1 MIEFRLPSLGAEME
15 DGTLLEW
22 RVKPGDRV
30 KKGDV
35 VAVVDTSKSA
45 IDVEIWQEGTVN
57 ELVLTP
63 GDKVPVGTVMIRL
76 RETGG
81 AGAPAAK
88 SAAAS
93 AVTPTAAPETAA
105 APAPAAAT
113 SAVATPAVSTAAAAR
128 TAPPTAVPRPA
139 APRTAEGR
147 NAAAATPVASAGE
160 RQRASPS
167 ARALAHELDIDLATV
182 AGTGPHGVITR
193 EDVEKVAASRKA
205 TKAAPGSVATTK
217 PQGRVPAE
225 TAGVAPVRAATP
237 VERSL
242 AMRSAIA
249 AAMARSK
256 REIPHYYLATEVPMQ
271 RITRWLAARN
281 AGRPVTERVL
291 MAAPLIKAVAL
302 ALRKFPELNG
312 FYQNGGFVSGQ
323 GIHIGV
329 AISLRQGGL
338 IAPAIRDVADTS
350 LDELMRRL
358 ANLVSRARALSLRSS
373 EMTDATIT
381 VTNLGDQ
388 GVELVQ
394 GVIYPPQVALV
405 GFGKVTDRV
414 RAVEDGAIAVMPAV
428 TLSLAA
434 DHRASDG
441 HRGALFLAEIARL
454 LQSPE
459 GLDVTTDKVAK

>member
-22 RVKPGDRV
+22 CVKLGDRV

-45 IDVEIWQEGTVN
+45 IDVEIWQEGTVE

-63 GDKVPVGTVMIRL
+63 GDKVPVGTVMMRL
-76 RETGG
+76 REASE
-81 AGAPAAK
+81 AGAPAA
-88 SAAAS
+88 
-93 AVTPTAAPETAA
+93 TNPAA
-105 APAPAAAT
+105 APSPAATAPAR
-113 SAVATPAVSTAAAAR
+113 PAAAAAR
-128 TAPPTAVPRPA
+128 TAPPTTAQRPA
-139 APRTAEGR
+139 ESPK
-147 NAAAATPVASAGE
+147 AAAATPVAGAGE

-182 AGTGPHGVITR
+182 AGTGPHGAITR

-205 TKAAPGSVATTK
+205 TKEAPGSVATTK
-217 PQGRVPAE
+217 PRLEAPAA
-225 TAGVAPVRAATP
+225 TAGGAPVRAATP

-281 AGRPVTERVL
+281 AGKPITERVL

-312 FYQNGGFVSGQ
+312 YYQNGGFVAGE

-338 IAPAIRDVADTS
+338 IAPAIRDVADTD

-414 RAVEDGAIAVMPAV
+414 RAVDDGAIAVMPAV
-428 TLSLAA
+428 TVSLAA

-459 GLDVTTDKVAK
+459 SLDGAADTIVK

>member
-22 RVKPGDRV
+22 CVKPGDRV

-45 IDVEIWQEGTVN
+45 IDVEIWQEGTVD
-57 ELVLTP
+57 ELVLKP
-63 GDKVPVGTVMIRL
+63 GDKVPVGTVMILL
-76 RETGG
+76 RE
-81 AGAPAAK
+81 AGDA
-88 SAAAS
+88 SAA
-93 AVTPTAAPETAA
+93 PKTAA
-105 APAPAAAT
+105 APSPAT
-113 SAVATPAVSTAAAAR
+113 ATPVAPTSAAAR
-128 TAPPTAVPRPA
+128 A
-139 APRTAEGR
+139 APLTPGPRAAEAR
-147 NAAAATPVASAGE
+147 KAAEPSPVASAGE

-182 AGTGPHGVITR
+182 TGTGPHGAITR

-205 TKAAPGSVATTK
+205 MKAASGGVATTK
-217 PQGRVPAE
+217 PESGERAAA
-225 TAGVAPVRAATP
+225 AGAALVRAATP

-281 AGRPVTERVL
+281 AGKPITERVL

-312 FYQNGGFVSGQ
+312 YYQNGGFVAGE

-338 IAPAIRDVADTS
+338 IAPAIRDVADTD

-414 RAVEDGAIAVMPAV
+414 RAVDDGAIAVMPAV
-428 TLSLAA
+428 TVSLAA

-459 GLDVTTDKVAK
+459 SLDGAADTIVK